1 MRIDSTV
8 VYRQIILPHLIIRAD
23 VTVNF
28 FETLLAGHTVFKLF
42 SLTTAMR
49 KSFTRKQLYDLVWS
63 EPIKTVAARYGVS
76 DVAFA
81 KMCKRGGIPI
91 PFRGYWAKVQAGK
104 RVSKT
109 PLPAREL
116 GMPEIVQTGSNN
128 YWQRYNTP
136 NNLINAELP
145 PPPEFEEPISDVKD
159 RVEKLI
165 GKVPVPK
172 NFDKAHRSIQKLLE
186 DDEQRR
192 LKQLGQRYPSSWD
205 APHFQSP
212 FERRRLRLINALMI
226 ALMRSGFAVSMRGKN
241 PASFE
246 TKIGGEYVSV
256 IVDGKGKSRDSYSP
270 ASEANRPA
278 SDNLTVT
285 ISTCGGDQLRSDWED
300 TSDEKVERHVQQI
313 TVNIVLAGELKY
325 RAGELHHHN
334 WLIKRKAQLIEEER
348 ERKEKEERL
357 ASERRVA
364 AEKARV
370 DRLLNEAEAFR
381 QAADIRGYVEAVR
394 ETTKT
399 VDDISTEELERWT
412 DWALAQANRIDPV
425 ASKQFM
431 IRSKDD
437 E

>member
-1 MRIDSTV
+1 M
-8 VYRQIILPHLIIRAD
+8 L
-23 VTVNF
+23 
-28 FETLLAGHTVFKLF
+28 GHTVFKLF
-42 SLTTAMR
+42 SVTAAMR

-63 EPIKTVAARYGVS
+63 ESMKTAAARYGVS

-104 RVSKT
+104 KVSKT

-116 GMPEIVQTGSNN
+116 GMAEIIQTGSNN

-136 NNLINAELP
+136 DNLINAELP
-145 PPPEFEEPISDVKD
+145 PPPEFEEPINDVKD

-165 GKVPVPK
+165 GKVTIPK
-172 NFDKAHRSIQKLLE
+172 TFDKAHRSIQKLLE

-205 APHFQSP
+205 APYFQSP

-241 PASFE
+241 PAGFDV
-246 TKIGGEYVSV
+246 KIGGESVSV
-256 IVDGKGKSRDSYSP
+256 TFDSNGKSRNSYFP
-270 ASEANRPA
+270 TSEANRPA
-278 SDNLTVT
+278 SDKLTVK
-285 ISTCGGDQLRSDWED
+285 ISAYAAGEQVRLVWED
-300 TSDEKVERHVQQI
+300 TSDEKVESHCQQI
-313 TVNIVLAGELKY
+313 AVNIALAGELKY

-334 WLIKRKAQLIEEER
+334 WLVGRKAQLIEEQ
-348 ERKEKEERL
+348 RKRNVEEERL
-357 ASERRVA
+357 ARERRIA

-370 DRLLNEAEAFR
+370 DRLLGEAEAFR

-394 ETTKT
+394 NT
-399 VDDISTEELERWT
+399 VTNEVTTEEFEKWSE
-412 DWALAQANRIDPV
+412 WALAQANRIDPL
-425 ASKQFM
+425 ASKRFLEN
-431 IRSKDD
+431 IDYEDSSSS
-437 E
+437 